1 VWIPHGLAGAEPPPA
16 AIVPEVSHDPRL
28 SRTELPFMSALRA
41 LFDRRFGRLF
51 SILEKGTLQRRERVF
66 NRD

>member
-1 VWIPHGLAGAEPPPA
+1 
-16 AIVPEVSHDPRL
+16 
-28 SRTELPFMSALRA
+28 MSALRA

-51 SILEKGTLQRRERVF
+51 SILEKSTLQRRERVF